1 MFIYSLASW
10 PLEYVIYTASI
21 PSAMTGADVA
31 IFASAFAYISDVSS
45 VENRT
50 IRVTILDA
58 CYLSTMPI
66 GVALGSYLFSYVVN
80 KSYVVMFTFN
90 ACLLFISIIYT
101 TLHLK
106 VTGNVIILLLPL
118 PYIPSVENQ
127 SETKFHH
134 RGWLLWTVARFLRS
148 RSRRPIGQDDVASA
162 SNESSCLL
170 VDVDVRH
177 AVLHFP
183 ARRKANDVFVYA
195 AEV

>member
-1 MFIYSLASW
+1 
-10 PLEYVIYTASI
+10 
-21 PSAMTGADVA
+21 MTGADVA

-90 ACLLFISIIYT
+90 ACLLVISIIYT

-106 VTGNVIILLLPL
+106 VKV
-118 PYIPSVENQ
+118 
-127 SETKFHH
+127 K
-134 RGWLLWTVARFLRS
+134 
-148 RSRRPIGQDDVASA
+148 
-162 SNESSCLL
+162 
-170 VDVDVRH
+170 
-177 AVLHFP
+177 
-183 ARRKANDVFVYA
+183 
-195 AEV
+195 